1 MRDKLKYQLRSN
13 FSGGLFIVA
22 SELFAQEDVQDD
34 LNRLE
39 KTPLYKKLV
48 ENKRKEAQELKKST

>member
-1 MRDKLKYQLRSN
+1 M
-13 FSGGLFIVA
+13 A